1 MITSLLLALL
11 PCAAAQEA
19 MTVTAENL
27 TVRIEKGKI
36 VAVSSGGKAQVAGS
50 WLTPGLVDAYT
61 FLGVGAETVE
71 HSREITAGQRVAD
84 SARLDSESFLRAA
97 RLGVTTAYVSPD
109 SLNVIGGLGA
119 VVKTAGGHSADLFA
133 ESGSGARVIQAEGG
147 LRIVIGIDAFFD
159 NRTPS
164 GEFTNSSHARRPT
177 TRMGSVWEIRN
188 AFFTAIEYRAAK
200 KARPKLYDRDL
211 DALVAALEGRI
222 PVRVL
227 ARKHHDVQTALRIK
241 DEFKIPRMIIEE
253 ATEAYLVRDLLRQSG
268 VPVVTGPAADLRA
281 RSVARGPS
289 FEQLR
294 FAAELQP
301 ICCEH
306 LHENNPYLDHS
317 IADESYGLVPL
328 TPILRDLFLLAT
340 PRYGVAS
347 GFQVGR
353 FQEAEA
359 STPALAGLL
368 SAAGVPTVLGAGE
381 AYDFDNSE
389 AGAIQQARTAV
400 RWGMPPDAALAAITS
415 QAAEL
420 LGVGARVGKLA
431 AGYDGDLVL
440 WSGDPLDP
448 SSRPLLVVVDGRVV
462 LDQRPKN

>member
-1 MITSLLLALL
+1 MISTLLLAIV
-11 PCAAAQEA
+11 PCAPAQESI
-19 MTVTAENL
+19 TVTAENL
-27 TVRIEKGKI
+27 TVTIEKGKI
-36 VAVSSGGKAQVAGS
+36 VGVSGGGRGAIAGS
-50 WLTPGLVDAYT
+50 QLTPGLVDAYT
-61 FLGVGAETVE
+61 FLGVDEATVE

-84 SARLDSESFLRAA
+84 SARLDSSSCLRAA
-97 RLGVTTAYVSPD
+97 GEGVTTAYVSPD

-119 VVKTAGGHSADLFA
+119 VVKTAGGRSADLFA
-133 ESGSGARVIQAEGG
+133 ESGAGARVIQAAGG

-164 GEFTNSSHARRPT
+164 GEFTTSSHARRPT

-188 AFFTAIEYRAAK
+188 AFFTAAAYRAAK
-200 KARPKLYDRDL
+200 KERPKLYDRDL
-211 DALVAALEGRI
+211 EALVGALEGRI

-241 DEFKIPRMIIEE
+241 DEFKIPLMIIEE
-253 ATEAYLVRDLLRQSG
+253 ATEGYLVRDLLRDSG

-289 FEQLR
+289 FDDLR
-294 FAAELQP
+294 AAAELTP

-306 LHENNPYLDHS
+306 VHEENPYLDHS
-317 IADESYGLVPL
+317 IPDETYGRIELP
-328 TPILRDLFLLAT
+328 PYLRDLFLLTA
-340 PRYGVAS
+340 PRYGFAS
-347 GFQVGR
+347 GFEVGR
-353 FQEAEA
+353 FREAES
-359 STPALAGLL
+359 STPALAALL
-368 SAAGVPTVLGAGE
+368 SEAGVFTVLGAGE
-381 AYDFDNSE
+381 AYDFEDSE
-389 AGAIQQARTAV
+389 AGAIQQARTAA
-400 RWGMPPDAALAAITS
+400 RWGMPREAALAAVTS

-420 LGVGARVGKLA
+420 IGVGDRVGKLEV
-431 AGYDGDLVL
+431 GYDGDLVL

>member
-1 MITSLLLALL
+1 MLTTLLLAFV
-11 PCAAAQEA
+11 PCAAAQDPI
-19 MTVTAENL
+19 TVTAENA

-36 VAVSSGGKAQVAGS
+36 VAVSGGGRGGIAGS
-50 WLTPGLVDAYT
+50 QVTPGLVDAYT
-61 FLGVGAETVE
+61 FLGVDAQTVE
-71 HSREITAGQRVAD
+71 HSREITAGHRVAD
-84 SARLDSESFLRAA
+84 SARLDAESFLRAA
-97 RLGVTTAYVSPD
+97 REGVTTAYVSPD

-119 VVKTAGGHSADLFA
+119 VVKTAGGRSADLFA
-133 ESGSGARVIQAEGG
+133 ESGAGARVIQAEGG

-159 NRTPS
+159 NRTPR
-164 GEFTNSSHARRPT
+164 GEFTDSSHARRPT

-188 AFFTAIEYRAAK
+188 AFFTAVEYRAAK
-200 KARPKLYDRDL
+200 QARPKLHDRDL
-211 DALVAALEGRI
+211 DALVAALEGRV

-253 ATEAYLVRDLLRQSG
+253 GTEAYLVRDLLRQSG
-268 VPVVTGPAADLRA
+268 VPVITGPAADLRA
-281 RSVARGPS
+281 RSVARGPT

-294 FAAELQP
+294 FAAQLTP
-301 ICCEH
+301 ICCED
-306 LHENNPYLDHS
+306 LHEDNPYFAHS
-317 IADESYGLVPL
+317 IPDETYGLVTLQPF
-328 TPILRDLFLLAT
+328 LRDIFLLAA
-340 PRYGVAS
+340 PRYGFAS

-359 STPALAGLL
+359 STPALASLL

-381 AYDFDNSE
+381 AYDFDDSE

-400 RWGMPPDAALAAITS
+400 RWGMPREAALAAITS

-420 LGVGARVGKLA
+420 IGVGDRVGKLA

-448 SSRPLLVVVDGRVV
+448 ASRPLLVVVDGNVV
-462 LDQRPKN
+462 LDHRPQN